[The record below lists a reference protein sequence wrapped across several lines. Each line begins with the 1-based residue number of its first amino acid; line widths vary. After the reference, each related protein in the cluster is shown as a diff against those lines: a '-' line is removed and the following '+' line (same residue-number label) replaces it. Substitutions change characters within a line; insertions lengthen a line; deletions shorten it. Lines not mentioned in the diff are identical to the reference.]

1 MSRVNEEEYPNLSNS
16 LDMGAFKKLIQ
27 DLVTVKFDGR
37 FSFTGF
43 CEPLLT
49 KNLNEYVNEIK
60 KNLPDSR
67 VEIVSN
73 GDVLLTKV
81 GSKTLDN
88 LFLAGLDVIE
98 SVCMMDLTKFKNF

>member
-1 MSRVNEEEYPNLSNS
+1 
-16 LDMGAFKKLIQ
+16 MGAFKKLIQ

-60 KNLPDSR
+60 K
-67 VEIVSN
+67 
-73 GDVLLTKV
+73 
-81 GSKTLDN
+81 
-88 LFLAGLDVIE
+88 LAGLWG
-98 SVCMMDLTKFKNF
+98 